1 MMKPTGEAMKIKF
14 LFLFALAVLPQMLAA
29 GTKSPLDLSIGNE
42 LYAACTNK
50 DEHFTIAC
58 HAYIEG
64 VTEGYYETAEAWQ
77 NVSMPKGVSYGQID
91 DVAKN
96 YLTNHPEKRHLRSA
110 LLIIQALHEAWPAK

>member
-1 MMKPTGEAMKIKF
+1 MMKPIGEAMKIKF

-29 GTKSPLDLSIGNE
+29 EKSPLDLSIGNA

-50 DEHFTIAC
+50 DDHFIIAC

-64 VTEGYYETAEAWQ
+64 ATEGYYETAEAVQ
-77 NVSMPKGVSYGQID
+77 SVAMPKGVSYGQID
-91 DVAKN
+91 DVAIN
-96 YLTNHPEKRHLRSA
+96 YLTKHPEKRHMRSA